1 MQHQKDTLQE
11 VRRRH
16 LYSLIDLQYEQL
28 KALHEMRTD
37 HLNKQHSLE
46 WDNQIAYSKKA
57 EKELRKKHLLEL
69 KQHPKS
75 LKVHVHV
82 YHGPFLA
89 VYEMLASRN
98 GYLLDQVACGCIMC
112 MCIKKL
118 VVLLT

>member
-75 LKVHVHV
+75 LKV
-82 YHGPFLA
+82 YHSPVLA
-89 VYEMLASRN
+89 VYEVLASRDR
-98 GYLLDQVACGCIMC
+98 YLLDQVVYGCIMC
-112 MCIKKL
+112 MCIIL
-118 VVLLT
+118 LSGRVVKG